1 MPETNVRTI
10 VLPLPGD
17 AGPGDGVGLC
27 LSGGGYRAM
36 LFHLGALWRLN
47 ELGYLPKLTRV
58 SSVSGGS
65 ITAGVLG
72 LKWKDLQFAGGV
84 ASNLELVVEPV
95 MELAGR
101 SVHVPAI
108 LKGVFGPGN
117 VADQVAKAYQ
127 KHLYGDAS
135 LRDLPLDAD
144 GPRFVFNAAN
154 LQSGALFRF
163 SRPYLADY
171 RVGMVKD
178 PDTLL
183 ATAVAA
189 SSAFPPF
196 LSPARL
202 KFKAGQWEDS
212 TEGADL
218 TGGKYRTD
226 VKLTDGGVYD
236 NLGIETVWKKY
247 RTVLVS
253 DAGGKTGAEAKPPA
267 DWLRQTRRVLDVID
281 NQVRSLRK
289 RQVIDSFKANER
301 AGTYWGIRTQIADY
315 GLPSAWPCD
324 PERTM
329 QLARVK
335 TGLAKLDRTTQE
347 RLVNWGYAV
356 SDAAMRTWVT
366 PGADAP
372 EKVPFPGSAI

>member
-1 MPETNVRTI
+1 MPDTDTRTV

-17 AGPGDGVGLC
+17 TGPAEGVGLC

-47 ELGYLPKLTRV
+47 ELAYLPRLTRV

-65 ITAGVLG
+65 LTAGVLG
-72 LKWKDLQFAGGV
+72 LKWKELTWENGV
-84 ASNLELVVEPV
+84 ASNFNVVVEPV
-95 MELAGR
+95 LQMASR

-108 LKGVFGPGN
+108 LRGLFGPGN
-117 VADQVAKAYQ
+117 IADQVAKRYGE
-127 KHLYGDAS
+127 HLYGEAT
-135 LRDLPLDAD
+135 LQDLPLDSE

-171 RVGMVKD
+171 RVGMIRA
-178 PDTLL
+178 PRTPL
-183 ATAVAA
+183 AVAVAA

-202 KFKAGQWEDS
+202 RFKTSEWEDS

-218 TGGKYRTD
+218 TSGKYRTD
-226 VKLTDGGVYD
+226 VKLSDGGVYD

-253 DAGGKTGAEAKPPA
+253 DAGGKTGGDPKPPA
-267 DWLRQTRRVLDVID
+267 DWLRHTRRVLDVID

-289 RQVIDSFKANER
+289 RQVIDSFQANER

-324 PERTM
+324 PVRTM

-335 TGLAKLDRTTQE
+335 TGLQKLDTRTQE

-356 SDAAMRTWVT
+356 SDAAMRRWVT
-366 PGADAP
+366 SGAAAP
-372 EKVPFPGSAI
+372 AQLPFPGSGI

>member
-1 MPETNVRTI
+1 MPDEKKRTV
-10 VLPLPGD
+10 VLPLRGD
-17 AGPGDGVGLC
+17 EEPREGVGLC

-47 ELGYLPKLTRV
+47 ELGYLPRLTRV

-72 LKWKDLQFAGGV
+72 LKWKDLIFEEGV
-84 ASNLELVVEPV
+84 ATNFGIVVDPLLE
-95 MELAGR
+95 MAGR
-101 SVHVPAI
+101 NVHLPAI
-108 LKGVFGPGN
+108 LKGLFSPGN
-117 VADQVAKAYQ
+117 AADQVAKAYG
-127 KHLYGDAS
+127 KHLYGRAT
-135 LRDLPLDAD
+135 LQDLPRDGD
-144 GPRFVFNAAN
+144 GPRFVFNAGN

-178 PDTLL
+178 PETLL
-183 ATAVAA
+183 AMAVAA

-202 KFKAGQWEDS
+202 KFGTDQWEDS

-218 TGGKYRTD
+218 TEGKFRSD
-226 VKLTDGGVYD
+226 LRLTDGGVYD

-253 DAGGKTGAEAKPPA
+253 DAGGKTGAQAEPPV

-289 RQVIDSFKANER
+289 RQVIESFEANER
-301 AGTYWGIRTQIADY
+301 AGTYWGIRTQIGDY
-315 GLPSAWPCD
+315 ELPTAWKCD
-324 PERTM
+324 PKRTM
-329 QLARVK
+329 ELARVK
-335 TGLAKLDRTTQE
+335 TGLAKLDRGTQK

-356 SDAAMRTWVT
+356 SDAAMRRWVV
-366 PGADAP
+366 PGAKP
-372 EKVPFPGSAI
+372 PGGLPFPGAEI